1 MGRRAAARVSTVLA
15 VAALAFT
22 AAACGGG
29 DDEAADDAGATT
41 AAAAGSTAAGAT
53 TAEDAAASGE
63 PVTIR
68 YLDEQAED
76 APNEAAKKKEVDAF
90 NKSHPNIKV
99 ERESLAPDDIV
110 KVINARLGS
119 NNPPDVFT
127 YGTGAGFGGVLAK
140 NGLIS
145 PIDDAYEKYGW
156 KSYDWAKE
164 RGNYGGKVY
173 AVPDQVE
180 ELGIYYN
187 KQLFEEW
194 GVEEPTTLEELEAI
208 AEKAKENDIIPFA
221 FGDKDQWPAGHQFS
235 MTISNLLGRK
245 GLDEILYGDGK
256 WNSPE
261 GVRAI
266 DVFFKQ
272 FNEKGYFPRG
282 VVGLG
287 YDDANALFFSGR
299 AAMNPTG
306 TWLVNDITQKAR
318 FEAGFFPF
326 PSIDGSEISP
336 PAGVGAARFVAAK
349 TKNREAALE
358 FLNYLTTDEEVQ
370 KQKISFF
377 NAIPA
382 QPAET
387 EGLEISPLFQEVLG
401 DLAKAADDS
410 DAFGYNIDVL
420 TPQNFNQVMSQGFQD
435 VLAGKRTPQQQA
447 DALQAAWEEAKAAG
461 DILAKP

>member
-1 MGRRAAARVSTVLA
+1 
-15 VAALAFT
+15 
-22 AAACGGG
+22 
-29 DDEAADDAGATT
+29 
-41 AAAAGSTAAGAT
+41 
-53 TAEDAAASGE
+53 
-63 PVTIR
+63 
-68 YLDEQAED
+68 
-76 APNEAAKKKEVDAF
+76 
-90 NKSHPNIKV
+90 
-99 ERESLAPDDIV
+99 
-110 KVINARLGS
+110 
-119 NNPPDVFT
+119 
-127 YGTGAGFGGVLAK
+127 
-140 NGLIS
+140 
-145 PIDDAYEKYGW
+145 
-156 KSYDWAKE
+156 
-164 RGNYGGKVY
+164 
-173 AVPDQVE
+173 
-180 ELGIYYN
+180 
-187 KQLFEEW
+187 
-194 GVEEPTTLEELEAI
+194 
-208 AEKAKENDIIPFA
+208 
-221 FGDKDQWPAGHQFS
+221 

>member
-1 MGRRAAARVSTVLA
+1 
-15 VAALAFT
+15 
-22 AAACGGG
+22 
-29 DDEAADDAGATT
+29 
-41 AAAAGSTAAGAT
+41 
-53 TAEDAAASGE
+53 
-63 PVTIR
+63 VTIR

-76 APNEAAKKKEVDAF
+76 APNEAAKKKEVEAF
-90 NKSHPNIKV
+90 NASHPNIEVK
-99 ERESLAPDDIV
+99 REALAPDDIV
-110 KVINARLGS
+110 KIINARLGS

-187 KQLFEEW
+187 KDLFAEW
-194 GVEEPTTLEELEAI
+194 GVEEPKTLEELTAI
-208 AEKAKENDIIPFA
+208 ADKAKENDIIPFA

-261 GVRAI
+261 GVR
-266 DVFFKQ
+266 
-272 FNEKGYFPRG
+272 R
-282 VVGLG
+282 
-287 YDDANALFFSGR
+287 STSSSSSSTRRSTSR
-299 AAMNPTG
+299 AAWSASATTTRTRCSSRPCGDEPDGNM
-306 TWLVNDITQKAR
+306 AR
-318 FEAGFFPF
+318 ERHHEQG
-326 PSIDGSEISP
+326 
-336 PAGVGAARFVAAK
+336 
-349 TKNREAALE
+349 
-358 FLNYLTTDEEVQ
+358 EVRG
-370 KQKISFF
+370 
-377 NAIPA
+377 
-382 QPAET
+382 
-387 EGLEISPLFQEVLG
+387 GLLPVPVDRRLG
-401 DLAKAADDS
+401 DLPAGRRRCSAVRRGEVAEPRRGARVPQLPDDRRGGAEAEADLLQRDPGAAGGDGRARDLAAVRGGPDRPREGADDS

-435 VLAGKRTPQQQA
+435 VLSGKRSPQEQA